1 MSQDKEHAHIPEALL
16 RKFNA
21 KIAKLSKGEII
32 FRQGESASAFMMV
45 KIGRVRMSTVNEQ
58 GKEFVQGYF
67 EVGQSFGEP
76 PFFTRTSYPASAVA
90 MTDCEIWKIGR
101 RDFLRLLKEDFNVHL
116 AITESLSGR
125 LEYKSMM
132 LSELAVEEAEHRI
145 LTLLSYFREQE
156 GRKDEPFHVPFSR
169 QQLADLSGLRV
180 VTVIRT
186 VKAMEQKDLVSIDAA
201 GKIVMR

>member
-1 MSQDKEHAHIPEALL
+1 MSRDKEHAHIPDALL
-16 RKFNA
+16 QKFNA
-21 KIAKLSKGEII
+21 KIAKLAKGESI

-45 KIGRVRMSTVNEQ
+45 KIGRVKMSTVNEQ

-67 EVGQSFGEP
+67 EEGQSFGEP

-101 RDFLRLLKEDFNVHL
+101 RDFLRLLKENFNVHL

-145 LTLLSYFREQE
+145 MTLLSYFRDQE
-156 GRKDEPFHVPFSR
+156 GRKAEPFHVPFSR

-180 VTVIRT
+180 ETVIRT
-186 VKAMEQKDLVSIDAA
+186 VKAMEQKELVSIDAA